1 MGGAPVIAVKGALT
15 AGRRNGGWKG
25 GYAAS
30 ACLLVLHRPLHSST
44 SFPPW
49 RLLPWVALLFALL
62 SFFSRAFFLL
72 FSWLIITACGII
84 YRHSCHFHYSKAALA
99 FCFTLSHAA
108 GEVTMGPSRC
118 RALALAL
125 TIVYQQIEWSEWW
138 TRRQQ
143 SNSKRWAGAA
153 GSDPCA
159 LANRQ

>member
-1 MGGAPVIAVKGALT
+1 MVGRGGMRLARV
-15 AGRRNGGWKG
+15 
-25 GYAAS
+25 
-30 ACLLVLHRPLHSST
+30 CLSCIVLYILPLLFRLGVCCRGLLCYSRCFPSSLVL
-44 SFPPW
+44 
-49 RLLPWVALLFALL
+49 
-62 SFFSRAFFLL
+62 FFLL